1 MTTLIDEECYEIDPD
16 TETYRPKLDFLKDV
30 EDSIEKNDDSDIL
43 RERLDSIKNML
54 LDRVN
59 QNAIQKK
66 RRRASISSVSSLDGR
81 KRQWSGETDSQ
92 RYQLSESSPFLL
104 LQLRKWQNL
113 FYQSVILI
121 LEDILV
127 LI

>member
-43 RERLDSIKNML
+43 RERLDSIKNKL

-66 RRRASISSVSSLDGR
+66 QRRASISSVSSLDGR
-81 KRQWSGETDSQ
+81 KRQWSGETDSE
-92 RYQLSESSPFLL
+92 RST
-104 LQLRKWQNL
+104 LRK
-113 FYQSVILI
+113 QSFSTPAT
-121 LEDILV
+121 
-127 LI
+127 